1 MDDRILLKVTSL
13 SKRFGRREVLR
24 DVSLELKAGRCL
36 LLSGPNGAGKST
48 LLRILSGLERPECCQ
63 LDIGRGALSWRRMR
77 RTLHERVLYLHQHP
91 YMFDGSVRYNIA
103 YALPRSLPK
112 QKREALVD
120 TAISWAGLSHLDET
134 PAKSLSGGERQRVS
148 LARAWLR
155 QPRILLLDEPTANLD
170 QEARQST
177 LELLAPLKEAGISLM
192 LASHDPLH
200 FTALIDTW
208 MRLHEGSLNEVGSMN
223 ITPFPAMDASS
234 VTRTTA

>member
-1 MDDRILLKVTSL
+1 MDDGVMLKIASL

-36 LLSGPNGAGKST
+36 LLSGPNGAGKTT
-48 LLRILSGLERPECCQ
+48 LLRILAGLERPEQC
-63 LDIGRGALSWRRMR
+63 LMDSGTGALSWRRMR

-91 YMFDGSVRYNIA
+91 YMFDGSVRYNLS

-112 QKREALVD
+112 RKREALVD
-120 TAISWAGLSHLDET
+120 TAMSWAGLSHLDET

-177 LELLAPLKEAGISLM
+177 LQLLTPLKEAGMSLV

-208 MRLHEGSLNEVGSMN
+208 MRLHDGSLNEVEPMN
-223 ITPFPAMDASS
+223 ITPFSPTAAST
-234 VTRTTA
+234 VTRSTA